1 MQRRTFVTRATATG
15 ASLLVPTQ
23 ALAQRQADTATPA
36 ENRETP
42 QSGYAPVNGLELY
55 YEIHGSGAPMVLLH
69 GAFGAVPMWGAILDG
84 LAAERQVIAVELQ
97 GHGRTADSDR
107 PFSYEQFADDIAAV
121 LDHLGIAQADVA
133 GHSMGANTALQVAIR
148 HPDRVRSLVLLSANY
163 RYDGEYPEVLD
174 GVAALTPD
182 MLSGTPVE
190 ALYQSLAPDPA
201 AFPVLVEKLRTFL
214 STDFAFPEEDL
225 RAIAAPAFL
234 AYGDS
239 DTVRLGHAVSLFQL
253 LGGGVPGDFFGLP
266 DDQLVILP
274 ATTHESIIAEQ
285 PDRLVAMITS
295 FLEASATKA

>member
-1 MQRRTFVTRATATG
+1 MQRRTLVTRATATG

-97 GHGRTADSDR
+97 GHGRTADTDR

-133 GHSMGANTALQVAIR
+133 GHSMGANTALRWPSGIR
-148 HPDRVRSLVLLSANY
+148 TGCGPSSSCLPTSLRWRIPRGAG
-163 RYDGEYPEVLD
+163 RYCR
-174 GVAALTPD
+174 LTPD

-201 AFPVLVEKLRTFL
+201 AFPVLVEKLRAFL
-214 STDFAFPEEDL
+214 STDFRFSEEDL

-253 LGGGVPGDFFGLP
+253 LGGGVPADFFGLP
-266 DDQLVILP
+266 DD
-274 ATTHESIIAEQ
+274 
-285 PDRLVAMITS
+285 RLVL
-295 FLEASATKA
+295 FLQPRRINFPNGGNGWWR